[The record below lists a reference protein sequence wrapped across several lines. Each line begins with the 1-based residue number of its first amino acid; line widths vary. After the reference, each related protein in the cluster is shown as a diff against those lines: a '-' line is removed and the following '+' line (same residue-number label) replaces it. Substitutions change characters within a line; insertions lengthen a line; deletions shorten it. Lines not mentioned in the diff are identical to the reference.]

1 LGLIVFLVYAL
12 DLLHVHFV
20 GSKGGNDMS
29 VRNYKIGSRLLAGFA
44 VLGLILL
51 LQGSLS
57 LVTMSHMRA
66 VSTEIEENT
75 IPSLES
81 LAALNLS
88 MMRGR
93 IYAYRLLLAETEAQK
108 SDYEKALMQVKA
120 ELERSEKS
128 YEALLSTA
136 EERSVYQQ
144 LVAAQQGY
152 FNGQKSL
159 LQSLADGNKADAI
172 RISTED
178 MSGYADQM
186 TQSLLKLAQ
195 LNREY
200 GEQLTAASNEEYG
213 ISQILVITAIAFGV
227 FISIVIALWM
237 TRSITTPM
245 IEAVVVAETVASGDL
260 TQKITVT
267 GEDEASRLMAALL
280 KMQHNLRDAMSHISN
295 SSNQLASAAEELN
308 SVTEDSSRGLQQQ
321 NDEIQQAATA
331 ITQMSSAVDEV
342 AQTAVHTSEQSTE
355 SAKMAVQG
363 QQQVDETVTAI
374 RDMNQDVALTSEL
387 IQGLAV
393 QSQDIGKV
401 LDVIRAIAEQTNLLA
416 LNAAI
421 EAARAG
427 DAGRGFAVV
436 ADEVRALAHRTQTS
450 TREIEEMIAKIRS
463 GTGDAVNAMKH
474 SSEKAGYALT
484 VAQAAGEAL
493 TIITQRINKISDSNL
508 VIASAAEEQA
518 KVAREI
524 DRNIVNISDLAA
536 QTAAGANQT
545 SASAHE
551 LSRLAVDL
559 NSLVTRFK
567 V

>member
-1 LGLIVFLVYAL
+1 M
-12 DLLHVHFV
+12 LL
-20 GSKGGNDMS
+20 
-29 VRNYKIGSRLLAGFA
+29 RNYKIGARLLAGFA
-44 VLGLILL
+44 VLGLLVL
-51 LQGSLS
+51 LQGSMAL
-57 LVTMSHMRA
+57 MNMAQMRD
-66 VSTEIEENT
+66 VSQEIENDT
-75 IPSLES
+75 IPSLDS

-88 MMRGR
+88 MMRVR
-93 IYAYRLLLAETEAQK
+93 IFTFRLMLAETDTQK
-108 SDYEKALMQVKA
+108 ADYQASLTKVRTELTDYQQQYEKLM
-120 ELERSEKS
+120 SID
-128 YEALLSTA
+128 

-144 LVAAQQGY
+144 FSSAQTDY
-152 FNGQKSL
+152 FEAQNRL
-159 LQSLADGNKADAI
+159 LKALDAGNKVEAI
-172 RISTED
+172 RISNEEL
-178 MSGYADQM
+178 SGHSDKM
-186 TQSLLKLAQ
+186 TKALVQLAQ
-195 LNREY
+195 INRDY
-200 GEQLTAASNEEYG
+200 SKEQTDLSAENYATSK
-213 ISQILVITAIAFGV
+213 ILVIAAIVIGIV
-227 FISIVIALWM
+227 VSIFIALWM

-245 IEAVVVAETVASGDL
+245 TEAVGVAETVASGDL
-260 TQKITVT
+260 TQKISLS
-267 GEDEASRLMAALL
+267 GEDEASRLMAALQ
-280 KMQHNLRDAMSHISN
+280 KMQQSLRDAMSHISN
-295 SSNQLASAAEELN
+295 SSDQLASAAEELN

-331 ITQMSSAVDEV
+331 ITEMSSAVDEV
-342 AQTAVHTSEQSTE
+342 AQTAVQTSEQSTE
-355 SAKMAVQG
+355 SAKLAVQG
-363 QQQVDETVTAI
+363 QQQVDETVKAI
-374 RDMNQDVALTSEL
+374 RDMNQDVALTSDL

-450 TREIEEMIAKIRS
+450 TREIEEMIAKIRG

-524 DRNIVNISDLAA
+524 DRNIVNISDLAT

-559 NSLVTRFK
+559 NALVTRFK

>member
-1 LGLIVFLVYAL
+1 MFL
-12 DLLHVHFV
+12 
-20 GSKGGNDMS
+20 
-29 VRNYKIGSRLLAGFA
+29 RNYKIGARLLAGFA
-44 VLGLILL
+44 VLGLLVV
-51 LQGSLS
+51 LQGSMAL
-57 LVTMSHMRA
+57 MNMAQMRT
-66 VSTEIEENT
+66 VSDEIEGNT
-75 IPSLES
+75 IPTLDT
-81 LAALNLS
+81 LAALNLD
-88 MMRGR
+88 MMRVR
-93 IYAYRLLLAETEAQK
+93 IFTFRLMLAETEQQK
-108 SDYEKALMQVKA
+108 TDYQAALAKVRADVAVHQQKYGTLISI
-120 ELERSEKS
+120 EGERE
-128 YEALLSTA
+128 
-136 EERSVYQQ
+136 VYQQ
-144 LVAAQQGY
+144 FVAAQESY
-152 FNGQKSL
+152 FASQARL
-159 LQSLADGNKADAI
+159 LQALDSGNKTEAT
-172 RISTED
+172 RISHEELTGHSD
-178 MSGYADQM
+178 KM
-186 TQSLLKLAQ
+186 TKALLQLAQ
-195 LNREY
+195 INREHST
-200 GEQLTAASNEEYG
+200 QQTALSTENYETSKIFVILAILVG
-213 ISQILVITAIAFGV
+213 IS
-227 FISIVIALWM
+227 ISIFIALWM
-237 TRSITTPM
+237 TRSITAPM
-245 IEAVVVAETVASGDL
+245 NEAVTVAETVASGDL
-260 TQKITVT
+260 TQKIAVS
-267 GEDEASRLMAALL
+267 GADESSRLMAALQ
-280 KMQHNLRDAMSHISN
+280 KMQQNLRDAMSHISN
-295 SSNQLASAAEELN
+295 SSDQLASAAEELN

-331 ITQMSSAVDEV
+331 ITEMSSAVDEV
-342 AQTAVHTSEQSTE
+342 AQTAVQTSEQSTE

-363 QQQVDETVTAI
+363 QQQVDETVKAI
-374 RDMNQDVALTSEL
+374 RDMNQDVALTSDL

-463 GTGDAVNAMKH
+463 GTGDAVSAMKH
-474 SSEKAGYALT
+474 SSDKAGHALT

-493 TIITQRINKISDSNL
+493 SIITQRINKISDSNL

-559 NSLVTRFK
+559 NALVTRFK

>member
-1 LGLIVFLVYAL
+1 ML
-12 DLLHVHFV
+12 
-20 GSKGGNDMS
+20 
-29 VRNYKIGSRLLAGFA
+29 VRNYKIGARLLAGFA
-44 VLGLILL
+44 ILGLILL
-51 LQGSLS
+51 LQGSMS
-57 LVTMSHMRA
+57 LFTMSHMRTVA
-66 VSTEIEENT
+66 TEIEDNT
-75 IPSLES
+75 IPSLDN

-88 MMRGR
+88 MMRVR
-93 IYAYRLLLAETEAQK
+93 IFTFRVMLAETEAQK
-108 SDYEKALMQVKA
+108 SEYEKSLFQVRS
-120 ELERSEKS
+120 ELEQYEKS
-128 YEALLSTA
+128 YESLISIA
-136 EERSVYQQ
+136 EERVVYQQ
-144 LVAAQQGY
+144 FKAAQKSY
-152 FNGQKSL
+152 FDGQLRL
-159 LQSLADGNKADAI
+159 LKQVDEGNKAEAV
-172 RISTED
+172 RISNEEL
-178 MSGYADQM
+178 SGYSDQM
-186 TQSLLKLAQ
+186 TKSLIQLAKI
-195 LNREY
+195 NREY
-200 GEQLTAASNEEYG
+200 GERLTDTSASEYG
-213 ISQILVITAIAFGV
+213 SSRILIIVAIIVGFVISILV
-227 FISIVIALWM
+227 ALWM
-237 TRSITTPM
+237 TRSITVPM
-245 IEAVVVAETVASGDL
+245 GDAVVVAETVASGDL
-260 TQKITVT
+260 TQKIVVN
-267 GEDEASRLMAALL
+267 GEDEVSRLMTALQ
-280 KMQHNLRDAMSHISN
+280 KMQQNLRDAMSHISN
-295 SSNQLASAAEELN
+295 SSDQLASAAEELN

-331 ITQMSSAVDEV
+331 ITEMSSAVDEV
-342 AQTAVHTSEQSTE
+342 AQTAVQTSEQSTE

-363 QQQVDETVTAI
+363 QQQVDETVKAI
-374 RDMNQDVALTSEL
+374 RDMNQDVAVTSEL

-463 GTGDAVNAMKH
+463 GTGDAVSAMKH
-474 SSEKAGYALT
+474 SSDKAGHALT

-559 NSLVTRFK
+559 NALVTRFK

>member
-1 LGLIVFLVYAL
+1 MFL
-12 DLLHVHFV
+12 
-20 GSKGGNDMS
+20 
-29 VRNYKIGSRLLAGFA
+29 RNYNIGARLLAGFA
-44 VLGLILL
+44 VLGLLVV
-51 LQGSLS
+51 LQGSMAL
-57 LVTMSHMRA
+57 MNMAQMRT
-66 VSTEIEENT
+66 VSDEIEGNT
-75 IPSLES
+75 IPTLDT
-81 LAALNLS
+81 LAALNLD
-88 MMRGR
+88 MMRVR
-93 IYAYRLLLAETEAQK
+93 IFTFRLMLAETEQQKTDYQAALTKVRADVAVHQQKYGTLISIEGEREVYQQFVAAQESYFASQARLLQALDSGNK
-108 SDYEKALMQVKA
+108 TEAIRISNEELTGHSDKMTKALMQLA
-120 ELERSEKS
+120 QINREHSTQQTT
-128 YEALLSTA
+128 LST
-136 EERSVYQQ
+136 ENYETS
-144 LVAAQQGY
+144 
-152 FNGQKSL
+152 K
-159 LQSLADGNKADAI
+159 
-172 RISTED
+172 
-178 MSGYADQM
+178 
-186 TQSLLKLAQ
+186 
-195 LNREY
+195 
-200 GEQLTAASNEEYG
+200 
-213 ISQILVITAIAFGV
+213 ILVILAILVG
-227 FISIVIALWM
+227 ISVSIFIALWM
-237 TRSITTPM
+237 TRSITAPM
-245 IEAVVVAETVASGDL
+245 NEAVTVAETVASGDL
-260 TQKITVT
+260 TQKIAVS
-267 GEDEASRLMAALL
+267 GADEASRLMAALQ
-280 KMQHNLRDAMSHISN
+280 KMQQNLRDAMSHISN
-295 SSNQLASAAEELN
+295 SSDQLASAAEELN

-331 ITQMSSAVDEV
+331 ITEMSSAVDEV
-342 AQTAVHTSEQSTE
+342 AQTAVQTSEQSTE

-363 QQQVDETVTAI
+363 QQQVDETVKAI
-374 RDMNQDVALTSEL
+374 RDMNQDVALTSDL

-463 GTGDAVNAMKH
+463 GTGDAVSAMKH
-474 SSEKAGYALT
+474 SSDKAGHALT

-493 TIITQRINKISDSNL
+493 SIITQRINKISDSNL

-559 NSLVTRFK
+559 NALVTRFK

>member
-1 LGLIVFLVYAL
+1 MFL
-12 DLLHVHFV
+12 
-20 GSKGGNDMS
+20 
-29 VRNYKIGSRLLAGFA
+29 RNYKIGARLLAGFA
-44 VLGLILL
+44 VLGLLVV
-51 LQGSLS
+51 LQGSMAL
-57 LVTMSHMRA
+57 MNMAQMRT
-66 VSTEIEENT
+66 VSDEIEGNT
-75 IPSLES
+75 IPTLDT
-81 LAALNLS
+81 LAALNLE
-88 MMRGR
+88 MMRVR
-93 IYAYRLLLAETEAQK
+93 IFTFRLMLAETEQQKMDYQAALAKVRADVAVHQQKYGTLISIEGEREVYQQFVAAQESYFASQARLLQALDSGNK
-108 SDYEKALMQVKA
+108 TEATRISHEELTGHSDKMTKALMQLA
-120 ELERSEKS
+120 QINREHSTQQT
-128 YEALLSTA
+128 ALSTENYETSKIFVILA
-136 EERSVYQQ
+136 I
-144 LVAAQQGY
+144 LV
-152 FNGQKSL
+152 
-159 LQSLADGNKADAI
+159 
-172 RISTED
+172 
-178 MSGYADQM
+178 
-186 TQSLLKLAQ
+186 
-195 LNREY
+195 
-200 GEQLTAASNEEYG
+200 G
-213 ISQILVITAIAFGV
+213 ISV
-227 FISIVIALWM
+227 SIFIALWM
-237 TRSITTPM
+237 TRSITAPM
-245 IEAVVVAETVASGDL
+245 NEAVTVAETVASGDL
-260 TQKITVT
+260 TQKIAVS
-267 GEDEASRLMAALL
+267 GADEASRLMAALQ
-280 KMQHNLRDAMSHISN
+280 KMQQNLRDAMSHISN
-295 SSNQLASAAEELN
+295 SSDQLASAAEELN

-331 ITQMSSAVDEV
+331 ITEMSSAVDEV
-342 AQTAVHTSEQSTE
+342 AQTAVQTSEQSTE

-363 QQQVDETVTAI
+363 QQQVDETVKAI
-374 RDMNQDVALTSEL
+374 RDMNQDVALTSDL

-450 TREIEEMIAKIRS
+450 TREIEEMIARIRS
-463 GTGDAVNAMKH
+463 GTGDAVSAMKH
-474 SSEKAGYALT
+474 SSDKAGHALT

-493 TIITQRINKISDSNL
+493 SIITQRINKISDSNL

-559 NSLVTRFK
+559 NALVTRFK

>member
-1 LGLIVFLVYAL
+1 MFL
-12 DLLHVHFV
+12 
-20 GSKGGNDMS
+20 
-29 VRNYKIGSRLLAGFA
+29 RNYKIGARLLAGFA
-44 VLGLILL
+44 VLGLLVV
-51 LQGSLS
+51 LQGSMAL
-57 LVTMSHMRA
+57 LNMSQMRD
-66 VSTEIEENT
+66 VSAEIENDT
-75 IPSLES
+75 IPSLDT

-88 MMRGR
+88 MMRVR
-93 IYAYRLLLAETEAQK
+93 IFTFRLMLAETEQQK
-108 SDYEKALMQVKA
+108 TDYQASLDKVRA
-120 ELERSEKS
+120 EVTEHQKHYEQLISMDDER
-128 YEALLSTA
+128 A
-136 EERSVYQQ
+136 VYQQ
-144 LVAAQQGY
+144 FTQAQQEY
-152 FNGQKSL
+152 FAGQSRLFKE
-159 LQSLADGNKADAI
+159 LAAGNKSEAT
-172 RISTED
+172 RISNEELTGH
-178 MSGYADQM
+178 SYKM
-186 TQSLLKLAQ
+186 TKALVQLAQ
-195 LNREY
+195 LNREHAKQQTERSSANY
-200 GEQLTAASNEEYG
+200 ES
-213 ISQILVITAIAFGV
+213 SKILVILAIAIGIAV
-227 FISIVIALWM
+227 SIFIALWM
-237 TRSITTPM
+237 TRSITAPM
-245 IEAVVVAETVASGDL
+245 TEAVVVAETVASGDL
-260 TQKITVT
+260 TQKIAVS
-267 GEDEASRLMAALL
+267 GDDEASRLMAALQ
-280 KMQHNLRDAMSHISN
+280 KMQQNLRDAMSHISN
-295 SSNQLASAAEELN
+295 SSDQLASAAEELN

-331 ITQMSSAVDEV
+331 ITEMSSAVDEV
-342 AQTAVHTSEQSTE
+342 AQTAVQTSEQSTE
-355 SAKMAVQG
+355 SAKLAVQG
-363 QQQVDETVTAI
+363 QQQVDETVKAI
-374 RDMNQDVALTSEL
+374 RDMNQDVAVTSDL

-463 GTGDAVNAMKH
+463 GTGDAVSAMKH
-474 SSEKAGYALT
+474 SSDKAGHALT

-493 TIITQRINKISDSNL
+493 SIITQRINKISDSNL

-559 NSLVTRFK
+559 NALVTRFR

>member
-1 LGLIVFLVYAL
+1 M
-12 DLLHVHFV
+12 LL
-20 GSKGGNDMS
+20 
-29 VRNYKIGSRLLAGFA
+29 RNYKIGARLLAGFA
-44 VLGLILL
+44 VLGLLVV
-51 LQGSLS
+51 LQGSIAL
-57 LVTMSHMRA
+57 LTMGQMRT
-66 VSTEIEENT
+66 VSAEIEENT
-75 IPSLES
+75 LPSLDNLS
-81 LAALNLS
+81 GLNLS
-88 MMRGR
+88 MMRVR
-93 IYAYRLLLAETEAQK
+93 INTFRLILAETDTQK
-108 SDYEKALMQVKA
+108 ADYRATLDKVRSDVTMYQQAYEKLISITG
-120 ELERSEKS
+120 ERE
-128 YEALLSTA
+128 
-136 EERSVYQQ
+136 VYQDFSS
-144 LVAAQQGY
+144 AQQQY
-152 FNGQKSL
+152 FAGQNLL
-159 LQSLADGNKADAI
+159 LQALEASDKNEAT
-172 RISTED
+172 RISNEELTVHSD
-178 MSGYADQM
+178 RM
-186 TQSLLKLAQ
+186 TQTLLKLVQ
-195 LNREY
+195 MNREY
-200 GEQLTAASNEEYG
+200 SGQQTKLSAQSYETSKILMICA
-213 ISQILVITAIAFGV
+213 ILVGIV
-227 FISIVIALWM
+227 VSIFIALWM
-237 TRSITTPM
+237 TRSITAPM
-245 IEAVVVAETVASGDL
+245 TEAVVVAETVASGDL

-295 SSNQLASAAEELN
+295 SSNQLASASEELN

-342 AQTAVHTSEQSTE
+342 AQTAVQTSEQSTE

-474 SSEKAGYALT
+474 SSEKAGHALT

>member
-1 LGLIVFLVYAL
+1 MFL
-12 DLLHVHFV
+12 
-20 GSKGGNDMS
+20 
-29 VRNYKIGSRLLAGFA
+29 RNYNIGARLLAGFA
-44 VLGLILL
+44 VLGLLVV
-51 LQGSLS
+51 LQGSMAL
-57 LVTMSHMRA
+57 MNMAQMRT
-66 VSTEIEENT
+66 VSADIEQYT

-88 MMRGR
+88 MMRVR
-93 IYAYRLLLAETEAQK
+93 IFTFRLMVAETEQQK
-108 SDYEKALMQVKA
+108 IDYQAALDKVSTEVA
-120 ELERSEKS
+120 ENQKI
-128 YEALLSTA
+128 YENLISMD
-136 EERSVYQQ
+136 EERTVYQQ
-144 LVAAQQGY
+144 FSSAQQGY
-152 FNGQKSL
+152 FTSQARL
-159 LQSLADGNKADAI
+159 LQALDSDNKTEAV
-172 RISTED
+172 RI
-178 MSGYADQM
+178 
-186 TQSLLKLAQ
+186 
-195 LNREY
+195 
-200 GEQLTAASNEEYG
+200 SNEELTGHSDKMTKALLQLAQINREHSTQQTALSTENYETSKIFVILAILVG
-213 ISQILVITAIAFGV
+213 ISV
-227 FISIVIALWM
+227 SIFIALWM
-237 TRSITTPM
+237 TRSITAPM
-245 IEAVVVAETVASGDL
+245 NEAVTVAETVASGDL
-260 TQKITVT
+260 TQKIVVS
-267 GEDEASRLMAALL
+267 GGDEASRLMVALQ
-280 KMQHNLRDAMSHISN
+280 KMQQNLRDAMSHISN
-295 SSNQLASAAEELN
+295 SSDQLASAAEELN

-331 ITQMSSAVDEV
+331 ITEMSSAVDEV
-342 AQTAVHTSEQSTE
+342 AQTAVQTSEQSTE

-363 QQQVDETVTAI
+363 QQQVDETVKAI
-374 RDMNQDVALTSEL
+374 RDMNQDVALTSDL

-463 GTGDAVNAMKH
+463 GTGDAVSAMKH
-474 SSEKAGYALT
+474 SSDKAGHALT

-493 TIITQRINKISDSNL
+493 SIITQRINKISDSNL

-559 NSLVTRFK
+559 NALVTRFK

>member
-1 LGLIVFLVYAL
+1 MFL
-12 DLLHVHFV
+12 
-20 GSKGGNDMS
+20 
-29 VRNYKIGSRLLAGFA
+29 RNYKIGARLLAGFA
-44 VLGLILL
+44 VLGLLVL
-51 LQGSLS
+51 FQGSMAL
-57 LVTMSHMRA
+57 MNMAQMRT
-66 VSTEIEENT
+66 VSAEIEGNT
-75 IPSLES
+75 IPSLDN

-88 MMRGR
+88 MMRVR
-93 IYAYRLLLAETEAQK
+93 IFTFRMILAETDGQK
-108 SDYEKALMQVKA
+108 SEYQLALDKVRT
-120 ELERSEKS
+120 EV
-128 YEALLSTA
+128 T
-136 EERSVYQQ
+136 
-144 LVAAQQGY
+144 AAQQQYEKLISIEGEQAAYQQFSAAQQDY
-152 FNGQKSL
+152 FAGQTRL
-159 LQSLADGNKADAI
+159 LEALSAGNKSEAI
-172 RISTED
+172 RISNEELTGHSD
-178 MSGYADQM
+178 KM
-186 TQSLLKLAQ
+186 TQALVLLAK

-200 GEQLTAASNEEYG
+200 STTQTTLSAENYENSKIWVVLAIVVG
-213 ISQILVITAIAFGV
+213 IVV
-227 FISIVIALWM
+227 SIFTALWM
-237 TRSITTPM
+237 TRSITVPM
-245 IEAVVVAETVASGDL
+245 TEAVAVAETVASGDL
-260 TQKITVT
+260 TQQINTS
-267 GEDEASRLMAALL
+267 GDDEASRLMAALL

-295 SSNQLASAAEELN
+295 SSDQLASAAEELN

-331 ITQMSSAVDEV
+331 ITEMSSAVDEV
-342 AQTAVHTSEQSTE
+342 AQTAVQTSEQSTE

-363 QQQVDETVTAI
+363 QRQVDETVTAI

-387 IQGLAV
+387 IQGLAL

-463 GTGDAVNAMKH
+463 GTGDAVSAMKH

-484 VAQAAGEAL
+484 VAQSAGEAL
-493 TIITQRINKISDSNL
+493 TVITQRINRISDSNL

-559 NSLVTRFK
+559 NALVTRFK

>member
-1 LGLIVFLVYAL
+1 MFL
-12 DLLHVHFV
+12 
-20 GSKGGNDMS
+20 
-29 VRNYKIGSRLLAGFA
+29 RNYKIGARLLAGFA
-44 VLGLILL
+44 VLGLLVV
-51 LQGSLS
+51 LQGSIAL
-57 LVTMSHMRA
+57 MNMAQMRT
-66 VSTEIEENT
+66 VSADIEQYT

-88 MMRGR
+88 MMRVR
-93 IYAYRLLLAETEAQK
+93 IFTFRLMVAETEQQK
-108 SDYEKALMQVKA
+108 IDYQAALDKVSTEVA
-120 ELERSEKS
+120 ENQKI
-128 YEALLSTA
+128 YENLISMD
-136 EERSVYQQ
+136 EERTVYQQ
-144 LVAAQQGY
+144 FSSAQQGY
-152 FNGQKSL
+152 FTSQARL
-159 LQSLADGNKADAI
+159 LQALDSDNKTEAV
-172 RISTED
+172 RI
-178 MSGYADQM
+178 
-186 TQSLLKLAQ
+186 
-195 LNREY
+195 
-200 GEQLTAASNEEYG
+200 SNEELTGHSDKMTKALLQLAQINREHSTQQTALSTENYENSKIFVILAILIG
-213 ISQILVITAIAFGV
+213 ISV
-227 FISIVIALWM
+227 SIFIALWM
-237 TRSITTPM
+237 TRSITAPM
-245 IEAVVVAETVASGDL
+245 NEAVTVAETVASGDL
-260 TQKITVT
+260 TQKIAVS
-267 GEDEASRLMAALL
+267 GGDEASRLMVALQ
-280 KMQHNLRDAMSHISN
+280 KMQQNLRDAMSHISN
-295 SSNQLASAAEELN
+295 SSDQLASAAEELN

-331 ITQMSSAVDEV
+331 ITEMSSAVDEV
-342 AQTAVHTSEQSTE
+342 AQTAVQTSEQSTE

-363 QQQVDETVTAI
+363 QQQVDETVKAI
-374 RDMNQDVALTSEL
+374 RDMNQDVALTSDL

-463 GTGDAVNAMKH
+463 GTGDAVSAMKH
-474 SSEKAGYALT
+474 SSDKAGHALT

-493 TIITQRINKISDSNL
+493 SIITQRINKISDSNL

-559 NSLVTRFK
+559 NALVTRFK

>member
-1 LGLIVFLVYAL
+1 MFL
-12 DLLHVHFV
+12 
-20 GSKGGNDMS
+20 
-29 VRNYKIGSRLLAGFA
+29 RNYNIGARLLAGFA
-44 VLGLILL
+44 VLGLLVV
-51 LQGSLS
+51 LQGSMAL
-57 LVTMSHMRA
+57 MKMAQMRT
-66 VSTEIEENT
+66 VSADIEQDT

-88 MMRGR
+88 MMRVR
-93 IYAYRLLLAETEAQK
+93 IFTFRLMVAETEQQK
-108 SDYEKALMQVKA
+108 IDYQAALDKVRTEVA
-120 ELERSEKS
+120 ENQKI
-128 YEALLSTA
+128 YENLISMD
-136 EERSVYQQ
+136 EERTVYQQ
-144 LVAAQQGY
+144 FSSAQQGY
-152 FNGQKSL
+152 FASQARL
-159 LQSLADGNKADAI
+159 LRALDSDNKTEAV
-172 RISTED
+172 RI
-178 MSGYADQM
+178 
-186 TQSLLKLAQ
+186 
-195 LNREY
+195 
-200 GEQLTAASNEEYG
+200 SNEELTGHSDKMTKALLQLAQINREHSTQQTALSTENYETSKIFVILAILVG
-213 ISQILVITAIAFGV
+213 ISV
-227 FISIVIALWM
+227 SIFIALWM
-237 TRSITTPM
+237 TRSITAPM
-245 IEAVVVAETVASGDL
+245 NEAVTVAETVASGDL
-260 TQKITVT
+260 TQKIAVS
-267 GEDEASRLMAALL
+267 GGDEASRLMVALQ
-280 KMQHNLRDAMSHISN
+280 KMQQNLRDAMSHISN
-295 SSNQLASAAEELN
+295 SSDQLASAAEELN

-331 ITQMSSAVDEV
+331 ITEMSSAVDEV
-342 AQTAVHTSEQSTE
+342 AQTAVQTSEQSTE

-363 QQQVDETVTAI
+363 QQQVDETVKAI
-374 RDMNQDVALTSEL
+374 RDMNQDVALTSDL

-450 TREIEEMIAKIRS
+450 TREIEEMIARIRS
-463 GTGDAVNAMKH
+463 GTGDAVSAMKH
-474 SSEKAGYALT
+474 SSDKAGHALT

-493 TIITQRINKISDSNL
+493 SIITQRINKISDSNL

-559 NSLVTRFK
+559 NALVTRFK